1 MQRYLAKMYLR
12 FHLKEQQVTKLS
24 FRSQTVI
31 RGWTY
36 LSVRR
41 PSQRRRRTKLPSAE
55 YHRKS
60 AEAIFLQIQFKS
72 NGRRLAAQQH
82 SVIYEGPYIFTHVV
96 EKGGSDFLIPMQI
109 FDERNQPCTRSSLP
123 LSQNGV
129 QTHSICTKKA
139 NNLNEK
145 MLTKSKNFTRFQR

>member
-1 MQRYLAKMYLR
+1 MQRYLAKMYSG
-12 FHLKEQQVTKLS
+12 FHFKEEQVTKLS
-24 FRSQTVI
+24 FRCQTMI

-72 NGRRLAAQQH
+72 NGRRVATFC
-82 SVIYEGPYIFTHVV
+82 YIKGAIRIHVV
-96 EKGGSDFLIPMQI
+96 EKRGSDFLIPMQI
-109 FDERNQPCTRSSLP
+109 FDERNLPCTRSSLP

-129 QTHSICTKKA
+129 QTHSICTKE
-139 NNLNEK
+139 N
-145 MLTKSKNFTRFQR
+145 